1 MLNSRDIWLQLQ
13 AFRLQ
18 LVMALVSGV
27 LFAVPHQTR
36 EIYRALA
43 QMLASVK
50 PMQQSLLQVI
60 TFEISLAVAGVVA
73 VCVTLWF
80 TARRSASFHQSRGAA
95 SAADAALP
103 DFAHRPW
110 LLTWM
115 PRALAALPLVFA
127 AGGVYLA
134 SVGAGVVDRLRIEL
148 EPVFTRTYLRI
159 TGDEAI
165 STAIAKGNITEL
177 MRFNGYLETFALTLL
192 AIAAVVVVFVSL
204 IDRPALAAWLFR
216 LRSRPVLITPMVTCV
231 ALFAMVAAVLIW
243 PVTVPRYMGAIFIMS
258 VFLVMLQ
265 LILMQLQIWRQHNGV
280 PITLILI
287 LGAIL
292 FSLQDWNDNHAIR
305 SLADTPSTAPRDL
318 GFKQAFKRWIGSR
331 KDLKRYEG
339 SNYPIYIAAA
349 QGGGI
354 YAAKHAA
361 SFLAELQDLCPG
373 FGHHLFAISGVSGG
387 SVGASVFAGLSQQYD
402 WPALNDDLKYGC
414 VADLKAQ
421 RAEHFSFATTEMFRQ
436 DLWSPLAASLL
447 FPDFMQRFLPVPL
460 PSWDRGRAL
469 EFTLEDSYDRAVR
482 VTSFPVSDAAM
493 RPLARSFMAHWDPEN
508 HPFTPALL
516 LNTTEVG
523 TGRRRVAAPFSF
535 GPAGLKFIPVFA
547 TVQPAGDDADQS
559 GSDRIVP
566 PEINPPLSAA
576 AGLSARFPWV
586 TPSAHFYERVRS
598 EDGSASNKKV
608 SVVDGGYFENSG
620 VVTALDLI
628 KQMVEVVR
636 DGALD
641 QKVEINLLVF
651 TSANFDTGETSGLG
665 EAVDP
670 MRAIFNARTARGG
683 IAIEEAISTL
693 TLMSSTNG
701 PVRAEV
707 VKLELN
713 GYGYP
718 LPLGWRLSPIT
729 RHLISLHNGAAADC
743 DDGAVR
749 PDGKGE
755 IVTASCVKQRVFERL
770 R

>member
-1 MLNSRDIWLQLQ
+1 MDSREIWLQLQ

-18 LVMALVSGV
+18 FLLALVSGV
-27 LFAVPHQTR
+27 LYAVPHQMR

-50 PMQQSLLQVI
+50 PTQQSVLQAI
-60 TFEISLAVAGVVA
+60 TFEISIGVAGVIA

-80 TARRSASFHQSRGAA
+80 TARRAASYYQSRNAA
-95 SAADAALP
+95 SAGEAAFP
-103 DFAHRPW
+103 DFEHRSL
-110 LLTWM
+110 LLTWT

-127 AGGVYLA
+127 AGGVYVA
-134 SVGAGVVDRLRIEL
+134 SVGSGVVDRLRIEL

-159 TGDEAI
+159 TGDEAV
-165 STAIAKGNITEL
+165 SKAVGKDNIAEL

-192 AIAAVVVVFVSL
+192 AVAAVVVVFVSL

-216 LRSRPVLITPMVTCV
+216 LRSRPVLITPAVTCV
-231 ALFAMVAAVLIW
+231 ALFAMIAAVLIW
-243 PVTVPRYMGAIFIMS
+243 PVAVPQKMGAVFIMS

-305 SLADTPSTAPRDL
+305 SLADTASTAREDV
-318 GFKQAFKRWIGSR
+318 GFNQAFRRWIETR
-331 KDLKRYEG
+331 KDLDRFEG
-339 SNYPIYIAAA
+339 TNYPIYVAAA

-387 SVGASVFAGLSQQYD
+387 SVGASVFAGLSRQYD
-402 WPALNDDLKYGC
+402 WSALDDDRKYGC
-414 VADLKAQ
+414 VGDLKGQ
-421 RAEHFSFATTEMFRQ
+421 RPEHFSFATTEMFRQ

-447 FPDFMQRFLPVPL
+447 FPDFMQRFLPVAL
-460 PSWDRGRAL
+460 PAWDRARAL
-469 EFTLEDSYDRAVR
+469 EFTLEDSYDQAVR

-493 RPLARSFMAHWDPEN
+493 RPLASPFMEQWDPEI

-535 GPAGLKFIPVFA
+535 GPAGLKFIPLFA
-547 TVQPAGDDADQS
+547 TVQQSGDDADQS
-559 GSDRIVP
+559 GSDGMVP
-566 PEINPPLSAA
+566 PEINPPLSAT

-586 TPSAHFYERVRS
+586 TPSAYFHERVR
-598 EDGSASNKKV
+598 DGEGKIDSRKV

-628 KQMVEVVR
+628 KEMVDAVR
-636 DGALD
+636 EGALD

-651 TSANFDTGETSGLG
+651 TSANFDEGGTSGLG

-693 TLMSSTNG
+693 TLMSSKDG

-743 DDGAVR
+743 GKEAVSS
-749 PDGKGE
+749 GE
-755 IVTASCVKQRVFERL
+755 KLEIATSSCVKQRIFERL

>member
-1 MLNSRDIWLQLQ
+1 MWLQLQ

-18 LVMALVSGV
+18 IALALVSGV

-50 PMQQSLLQVI
+50 PEQKSVLQVI
-60 TFEISLAVAGVVA
+60 TFEISMGVAGVVA
-73 VCVTLWF
+73 VCVALWF
-80 TARRSASFHQSRGAA
+80 TSRRAASFHQSRRAA
-95 SAADAALP
+95 SAADAAFP
-103 DFAHRPW
+103 DFAHRPL
-110 LLTWM
+110 LLTWI
-115 PRALAALPLVFA
+115 PRGLAALPLVFA

-134 SVGAGVVDRLRIEL
+134 SVGTGVVDRLRIEL
-148 EPVFTRTYLRI
+148 EPVFIRTYLRI

-165 STAIAKGNITEL
+165 STTIAKGNIAEL

-192 AIAAVVVVFVSL
+192 ALAAAVVVFVSL
-204 IDRPALAAWLFR
+204 IDRPALADWLFR
-216 LRSRPVLITPMVTCV
+216 LRSRPVLITPAVTCI
-231 ALFAMVAAVLIW
+231 ALFAMIAAVLIW
-243 PVTVPRYMGAIFIMS
+243 PVMVPRTMGAIFIMS

-265 LILMQLQIWRQHNGV
+265 LILMQLQIWRQHNGI

-292 FSLQDWNDNHAIR
+292 FSVQDWNDNHAIR
-305 SLADTPSTAPRDL
+305 SLADTPATAPKDL
-318 GFKQAFKRWIGSR
+318 GFKQAFKRWIDSR

-339 SNYPIYIAAA
+339 SSYPIYIAAA

-387 SVGASVFAGLSQQYD
+387 SVGASVFAGLSRQYD
-402 WPALNDDLKYGC
+402 WSALNDDMKYGC
-414 VADLKAQ
+414 VGDLKAQ
-421 RAEHFSFATTEMFRQ
+421 RSEHFSFATTEMFRQ

-469 EFTLEDSYDRAVR
+469 EFTLEDSYEQAVR

-493 RPLARSFMAHWDPEN
+493 RPLASSFMEQWNPEK

-535 GPAGLKFIPVFA
+535 GPTGLKFLPVFS
-547 TVQPAGDDADQS
+547 TPDQS
-559 GSDRIVP
+559 GSTRVDP
-566 PEINPPLSAA
+566 PQINPPLSAT

-586 TPSAHFYERVRS
+586 TPSAHFYERVR
-598 EDGSASNKKV
+598 DGEGIVSNKKV

-628 KQMVEVVR
+628 KEMVDAAQ
-636 DGALD
+636 DGILD
-641 QKVEINLLVF
+641 RKVEINLLVF
-651 TSANFDTGETSGLG
+651 TSANFDKGETSGLG

-693 TLMSSTNG
+693 TLMSSQDG

-707 VKLELN
+707 VRLELN

-718 LPLGWRLSPIT
+718 LPLGWRLSPVT

-743 DDGAVR
+743 DNGAAQA
-749 PDGKGE
+749 DGKRE

>member
-1 MLNSRDIWLQLQ
+1 MNSRDIWLQLQ
-13 AFRLQ
+13 AFRLH

-50 PMQQSLLQVI
+50 PAQHSELQII
-60 TFEISLAVAGVVA
+60 TFEISLAVAGIVA

-80 TARRSASFHQSRGAA
+80 TARRSASFHQSRNAA
-95 SAADAALP
+95 SAAAAEFP
-103 DFAHRPW
+103 DFAHRPL

-115 PRALAALPLVFA
+115 PRGLAALPLVFA

-134 SVGAGVVDRLRIEL
+134 NVSGPVIDRLRVEL

-159 TGDEAI
+159 TGDETVSA
-165 STAIAKGNITEL
+165 AIAKGNIAEL
-177 MRFNGYLETFALTLL
+177 MRFNLYLETFALTLL
-192 AIAAVVVVFVSL
+192 ALAAAVVFLVTL

-216 LRSRPVLITPMVTCV
+216 LRKRPVLITPAVTCA
-231 ALFAMVAAVLIW
+231 ALFATIAAVLIW
-243 PVTVPRYMGAIFIMS
+243 PVTVPQKMGAIFIMS
-258 VFLVMLQ
+258 IFLVMLQ

-305 SLADTPSTAPRDL
+305 SLADTSDAAQKDT
-318 GFKQAFKRWIGSR
+318 GFKTAFRRWIASR
-331 KDLKRYEG
+331 KDMDRFEG
-339 SNYPIYIAAA
+339 TNYPIYVAAA

-387 SVGASVFAGLSQQYD
+387 SVGASVFTGLSQQYD
-402 WPALNDDLKYGC
+402 RSGLDDDTKFGC
-414 VADLKAQ
+414 FEDSDGQ
-421 RAEHFSFATTEMFRQ
+421 RPEHFSFATTEMFRQ

-447 FPDFMQRFLPVPL
+447 FPDFMQRFLPVAL
-460 PSWDRGRAL
+460 PAWDRARAL

-493 RPLARSFMAHWDPEN
+493 RPLASPFMAHWDPEN

-547 TVQPAGDDADQS
+547 TGDQS
-559 GSDRIVP
+559 GADGILP

-586 TPSAHFYERVRS
+586 TPSAHFHERVRND
-598 EDGSASNKKV
+598 DGTIRSRKI

-628 KQMVEVVR
+628 KEMVEAVR

-641 QKVEINLLVF
+641 QKIEINLLVF

-665 EAVDP
+665 EAIDP

-693 TLMSSTNG
+693 TLMSNEQG

-743 DDGAVR
+743 
-749 PDGKGE
+749 GKEAAPGGDRSE
-755 IVTASCVKQRVFERL
+755 IATSSCVKQRVFERL
-770 R
+770 RQGSASKSP